1 MPYTTTPEQQQEI
14 AKNILAQLGGNH
26 FRVMTGADKFVA
38 LESGL
43 SFSFKGSRVANH
55 CRVILTPDDLY
66 DFEFYKYSPSKG
78 TCTPVKKYEH
88 VYDDMLQPL
97 FKEVTGLNTFL
108 F

>member
-1 MPYTTTPEQQQEI
+1 MPYTTTTEERQEI
-14 AKNILAQLGGNH
+14 AKTILAQLGGNH

-55 CRVILTPDDLY
+55 CRVTLRGDLY
-66 DFEFYKYSPSKG
+66 DYEFFKYSPSKG